1 MSSQKNWTAV
11 ECAGKHGGRMASVAG
26 TEDIAN
32 ILTAT
37 VNLRDKWI
45 GSYKQGIIIIIKL
58 TLNVYFYGSS

>member
-45 GSYKQGIIIIIKL
+45 GSYKQGI
-58 TLNVYFYGSS
+58 S